1 MRMVG
6 LYISIIYHLLF
17 NTRVNP
23 STRSS
28 KLWSDINGDS
38 RGSRISEERIFDSI
52 SGSISTAPV
61 CRSEKG
67 TTSNTTTRGTR
78 NTGQRSG
85 VSTASA
91 VSQAIVRVRGDVGDR
106 KPIKHIDT
114 GYFSSTRSSTRDE
127 ASPQGV
133 RFGWHRYT
141 IWHGLTFFK
150 AIAEVLICIFL
161 HSELHYRWNW
171 K

>member
-1 MRMVG
+1 MVG
-6 LYISIIYHLLF
+6 LYISIISQLLF
-17 NTRVNP
+17 CTRVNP
-23 STRSS
+23 STRPS
-28 KLWSDINGDS
+28 KISSDINGDS

-127 ASPQGV
+127 TSLQGV
-133 RFGWHRYT
+133 RFAWHKYN
-141 IWHGLTFFK
+141 IWRDISFFK
-150 AIAEVLICIFL
+150 AGAEVFICIFL
-161 HSELHYRWNW
+161 HSELHYRWTW

>member
-6 LYISIIYHLLF
+6 LYISIISQLLF
-17 NTRVNP
+17 CTRVNP

-28 KLWSDINGDS
+28 KLWSDINGES
-38 RGSRISEERIFDSI
+38 RGSRFSEEQIFDTI

-61 CRSEKG
+61 CRSEKC

-91 VSQAIVRVRGDVGDR
+91 VCQAIVRVRGDVGER

-127 ASPQGV
+127 ASLQGV
-133 RFGWHRYT
+133 RFAWHKYI
-141 IWHGLTFFK
+141 IWHVLNFSKPLRKFDLYTFAFRTP
-150 AIAEVLICIFL
+150 L
-161 HSELHYRWNW
+161 
-171 K
+171 